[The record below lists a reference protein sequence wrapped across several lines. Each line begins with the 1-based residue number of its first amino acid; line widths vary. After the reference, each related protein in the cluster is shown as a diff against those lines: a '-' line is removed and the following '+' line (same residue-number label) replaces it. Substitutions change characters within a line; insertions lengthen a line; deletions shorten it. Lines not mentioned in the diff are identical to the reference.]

1 MISIYSNDAKLKPGL
16 VGVIVVFLVFMAV
29 TLRAL
34 AIEEIRPMLNLY
46 LGVGLTYFILFIVL
60 LFLPGIPEWLK
71 HLILVLQ
78 SVVVLLA
85 LSWRPEFDFL
95 VNLFLL
101 LTYAISIT
109 FTGRM
114 RGVWVLIMV
123 LLTGGSLIFFLGL
136 IRGLALSLVTIAGE
150 AIIPIF
156 LIANHEIETS
166 SIKSQAL
173 LSELQKAHKQLETYV
188 AQVEDLTAV
197 QERNRLAR
205 ELHDTVS
212 QFIFSINLTTRSV
225 QLLLK
230 TDPSRVPEH
239 LNRLQEMT
247 TSALGQ
253 LRSLITQLRPVQNP
267 DTK

>member
-1 MISIYSNDAKLKPGL
+1 MMPIFSNDAKLKPGM
-16 VGVIVVFLVFMAV
+16 VGLIVIFLVFVAV
-29 TLRAL
+29 ALRAL
-34 AIEEIRPMLNLY
+34 AIEEIRPILNLY
-46 LGVGLTYFILFIVL
+46 RGGGLTYLILFIVI

-78 SVVVLLA
+78 SVIVLMA
-85 LSWRPEFDFL
+85 LSWHPDFDFL

-114 RGVWVLIMV
+114 RWIWVLIMI

-136 IRGLALSLVTIAGE
+136 VKGLALSLVTIAGE
-150 AIIPIF
+150 TVLPVF
-156 LIANHEIETS
+156 LIANHEIETAS
-166 SIKSQAL
+166 KKSQVL
-173 LSELQKAHKQLETYV
+173 LGELQEAHKQLELYV
-188 AQVEDLTAV
+188 AQVEDLATV

-212 QFIFSINLTTRSV
+212 QFIFSINLTARSV

-239 LNRLQEMT
+239 LDRLQEMT
-247 TSALGQ
+247 TSALSQ

-267 DTK
+267 DNK

>member
-1 MISIYSNDAKLKPGL
+1 MISIYSNDAKLKPSS
-16 VGVIVVFLVFMAV
+16 VGVIVVFLVFIAV
-29 TLRAL
+29 SLRAL
-34 AIEEIRPMLNLY
+34 AIEDIRPMLNLY
-46 LGVGLTYFILFIVL
+46 LGFGISYLILFSVL
-60 LFLPGIPEWLK
+60 LFLQGIPGWLK
-71 HLILVLQ
+71 QFILVLQ
-78 SVVVLLA
+78 SVIILLA

-101 LTYAISIT
+101 LTYAISIA

-114 RGVWVLIMV
+114 RWVWVLIII
-123 LLTGGSLIFFLGL
+123 LLTGGSLIFYLGL

-150 AIIPIF
+150 SIIPVF
-156 LIANHEIETS
+156 LIANHEIEAAS
-166 SIKSQAL
+166 KKSQVL
-173 LSELQKAHKQLETYV
+173 LSELKEAHKQLEMYV

-212 QFIFSINLTTRSV
+212 QFIFSISLTTRSS

-230 TDPSRVPEH
+230 TDPGRVPEH

-253 LRSLITQLRPVQNP
+253 LRSLIAQLRPVQNP
-267 DTK
+267 ENK

>member
-1 MISIYSNDAKLKPGL
+1 MISIYSTDAKLKPGL
-16 VGVIVVFLVFMAV
+16 VGVIVVFLVFVAV
-29 TLRAL
+29 ALRAL

-46 LGVGLTYFILFIVL
+46 LSVGLTYFILFIVL

-71 HLILVLQ
+71 HFVLVVQ
-78 SVVVLLA
+78 SAVVLLA

-109 FTGRM
+109 FTGRV
-114 RGVWVLIMV
+114 RGVWVLLMV
-123 LLTGGSLIFFLGL
+123 LFTGGSLIFFSGL
-136 IRGLALSLVTIAGE
+136 IKGLALSLVTIAGE
-150 AIIPIF
+150 IILPVF
-156 LIANHEIETS
+156 LIANHEIEAA
-166 SIKSQAL
+166 SIKSQVL
-173 LSELQKAHKQLETYV
+173 LSELQEAHKQLEMYV
-188 AQVEDLTAV
+188 TQVEELTTV

-212 QFIFSINLTTRSV
+212 QFIFSINLTTRSA

-247 TSALGQ
+247 LSALGQ

-267 DTK
+267 DNK